1 MNGQQFRLVNEQVR
15 GNAMRAVQAAAI
27 DGDAILVVR
36 IEPEEKKR
44 TLRQNKYLWGVVY
57 KTIVDNDPG
66 YFVNDALDALRKT
79 ARLSTAEVVHEFCKA
94 RFLPSADLPGLQ
106 ITVAPSTAKLPRK
119 EFQEYVESIR
129 RWAAETLQVFIPD
142 PYACGYEDLVWRGR

>member
-1 MNGQQFRLVNEQVR
+1 MNGQAFRLVNELVR
-15 GNAMRAVQAAAI
+15 GNAIRALQSAAI
-27 DGDAILVVR
+27 GGDEIMVVR

-79 ARLSTAEVVHEFCKA
+79 ARLSAAEVVHEFCKA
-94 RFLPSADLPGLQ
+94 RFLPSAALPGLQ

-119 EFQEYVESIR
+119 EFQDYVESIR
-129 RWAAETLQVFIPD
+129 RWAADELQVFVPD
-142 PYACGYEDLVWRGR
+142 PTVCGYDDLGWLR

>member
-1 MNGQQFRLVNEQVR
+1 MNGQAFRLVNELVR
-15 GNAMRAVQAAAI
+15 GNAIRALQSAAI
-27 DGDAILVVR
+27 GGDEIMVVR

-66 YFVNDALDALRKT
+66 YFVNDAVDALRNT

-119 EFQEYVESIR
+119 EFQDYVESIR
-129 RWAAETLQVFIPD
+129 RWAADELQVFVPD
-142 PYACGYEDLVWRGR
+142 PTVCGYEDLGWVR

>member
-66 YFVNDALDALRKT
+66 YFVNDAVDSLRKT
-79 ARLSTAEVVHEFCKA
+79 ARLSAAEVVHEFCKA

-129 RWAAETLQVFIPD
+129 RWAADELQVFIPD
-142 PYACGYEDLVWRGR
+142 PTVCGYDDLGWLR

>member
-1 MNGQQFRLVNEQVR
+1 MNGQAFRLVNELVR
-15 GNAMRAVQAAAI
+15 GNAIRALQSAVI
-27 DGDAILVVR
+27 GGDEIMVVR

-66 YFVNDALDALRKT
+66 YFVNDAVDSLRKT

-119 EFQEYVESIR
+119 EFQDYVESIR
-129 RWAAETLQVFIPD
+129 RWAADELQVFIPD
-142 PYACGYEDLVWRGR
+142 PTVCGYDDLGWLR

>member
-1 MNGQQFRLVNEQVR
+1 MNGQTFRLVNELVR
-15 GNAMRAVQAAAI
+15 GNAIRALQSAAI
-27 DGDAILVVR
+27 GGDEIMVVR

-66 YFVNDALDALRKT
+66 YFVNDAVDSLRKT

-129 RWAAETLQVFIPD
+129 RWAADELQVFIPD
-142 PYACGYEDLVWRGR
+142 PTVCGYDDLGWLR

>member
-1 MNGQQFRLVNEQVR
+1 MNGQAFRLVNELVR
-15 GNAMRAVQAAAI
+15 GNAIRALQSAVI
-27 DGDAILVVR
+27 GGDEIMVVR

-44 TLRQNKYLWGVVY
+44 SAQQNKYLWGVVY

-66 YFVNDALDALRKT
+66 YFVNDAVDSLRKT

-119 EFQEYVESIR
+119 EFQDYVESIR
-129 RWAAETLQVFIPD
+129 RWAADELQVFVPD
-142 PYACGYEDLVWRGR
+142 PTVCGYEDLGWVR

>member
-1 MNGQQFRLVNEQVR
+1 MNGQQFRLVNELVR

-66 YFVNDALDALRKT
+66 YFVNDAVDALRKT

-119 EFQEYVESIR
+119 EFQDYVEAIR
-129 RWAAETLQVFIPD
+129 RWAADELQVFVPD
-142 PYACGYEDLVWRGR
+142 PTVCGYDDLGWLR

>member
-1 MNGQQFRLVNEQVR
+1 MNGQAFRLVNELVR
-15 GNAMRAVQAAAI
+15 GNAIRALQSAAI
-27 DGDAILVVR
+27 GGDEIMVVR

-44 TLRQNKYLWGVVY
+44 SAQQNKYLWGVVY

-66 YFVNDALDALRKT
+66 YFVNDAVDALRKT
-79 ARLSTAEVVHEFCKA
+79 ARLSAAEVVHEFCKA

-129 RWAAETLQVFIPD
+129 RWAADELQVFVPD
-142 PYACGYEDLVWRGR
+142 PYQAGYEDLGWLR

>member
-44 TLRQNKYLWGVVY
+44 SVQQNKYLWGVVY

-66 YFVNDALDALRKT
+66 FFCCDVVDSLRKT
-79 ARLSTAEVVHEFCKA
+79 ARLSAAEVVHEFCKA

-129 RWAAETLQVFIPD
+129 RWAADELQVFVPD
-142 PYACGYEDLVWRGR
+142 PYQAGYKDLGWLR

>member
-1 MNGQQFRLVNEQVR
+1 MNGQAFRLVNELVR
-15 GNAMRAVQAAAI
+15 GNAIRALQSAAI
-27 DGDAILVVR
+27 GGDEIMVVR

-66 YFVNDALDALRKT
+66 YFVNDAVDALRKT

-119 EFQEYVESIR
+119 EFQDYVESIR
-129 RWAAETLQVFIPD
+129 RWAADELQVFVPD
-142 PYACGYEDLVWRGR
+142 PTVCGYEDLGWVR

>member
-44 TLRQNKYLWGVVY
+44 SVQQNKYLWGVVY

-66 YFVNDALDALRKT
+66 YFVNDAVDALRKT

-119 EFQEYVESIR
+119 EFQEYVEAIR
-129 RWAAETLQVFIPD
+129 RWAADELQVFVPD
-142 PYACGYEDLVWRGR
+142 PYQAGYKDLGWLR

>member
-1 MNGQQFRLVNEQVR
+1 MNELVR
-15 GNAMRAVQAAAI
+15 GNAIRALQSAVI
-27 DGDAILVVR
+27 GGDEIMVVR

-44 TLRQNKYLWGVVY
+44 SVQQNKYLWGVVY

-66 YFVNDALDALRKT
+66 FFCCDAVDSLRKT
-79 ARLSTAEVVHEFCKA
+79 ARLSAAEVVHEFCKA

-119 EFQEYVESIR
+119 EFQEYVEAIR
-129 RWAAETLQVFIPD
+129 RWAADELQVFVPD
-142 PYACGYEDLVWRGR
+142 PYQAGYKDLGWLR

>member
-1 MNGQQFRLVNEQVR
+1 MNGQAFRLVNELVR
-15 GNAMRAVQAAAI
+15 GNAIRALQSAVI
-27 DGDAILVVR
+27 GGDEIMVVR

-44 TLRQNKYLWGVVY
+44 SPQQNKYLWGVVY

-66 YFVNDALDALRKT
+66 YFVNDAVDALRKT

-119 EFQEYVESIR
+119 EFQDYVESIR
-129 RWAAETLQVFIPD
+129 RWAADELQVFVPD
-142 PYACGYEDLVWRGR
+142 PTVCGYDDLGWLR

>member
-66 YFVNDALDALRKT
+66 YFVNDAVDALRKT

-119 EFQEYVESIR
+119 EFQDYVESIR
-129 RWAAETLQVFIPD
+129 RWAADELQVFVPD
-142 PYACGYEDLVWRGR
+142 PYQAGYEDLRW

>member
-1 MNGQQFRLVNEQVR
+1 MNGQAFRLVNELVR
-15 GNAMRAVQAAAI
+15 GNAIRALQSAVI
-27 DGDAILVVR
+27 GGDEIMVVR

-44 TLRQNKYLWGVVY
+44 SAQQNKYLWGVVY

-66 YFVNDALDALRKT
+66 YFVNDAVDALRKT

-119 EFQEYVESIR
+119 EFQDYVESIR
-129 RWAAETLQVFIPD
+129 RWAADELQVFVPD
-142 PYACGYEDLVWRGR
+142 PTVCGYDDLGWV

>member
-1 MNGQQFRLVNEQVR
+1 MSGQQFRLVNEQVR

-44 TLRQNKYLWGVVY
+44 SVQQNKYLWGVVY

-66 YFVNDALDALRKT
+66 FFCCDAVDSLRKT
-79 ARLSTAEVVHEFCKA
+79 ARLSAAEVVHEFCKA

-119 EFQEYVESIR
+119 EFQEYVEAIR
-129 RWAAETLQVFIPD
+129 RWAADELQVFVPD
-142 PYACGYEDLVWRGR
+142 PYQAGYKDLGWLR

>member
-1 MNGQQFRLVNEQVR
+1 MNGQAFRLVNELVR
-15 GNAMRAVQAAAI
+15 GNAIRALQSAVI
-27 DGDAILVVR
+27 GGDEIMVVR

-44 TLRQNKYLWGVVY
+44 SVQQNKYLWGVVY

-66 YFVNDALDALRKT
+66 FFCCDAVDSLRKT
-79 ARLSTAEVVHEFCKA
+79 ARLSAAEVVHEFCKA

-119 EFQEYVESIR
+119 EFQDYVESIR
-129 RWAAETLQVFIPD
+129 RWAADELQVFVPD
-142 PYACGYEDLVWRGR
+142 PTVCGYDDLGWV

>member
-1 MNGQQFRLVNEQVR
+1 MNGQAFRLVNELVR
-15 GNAMRAVQAAAI
+15 GNAIRALQSAVI
-27 DGDAILVVR
+27 GGDEIMVVR

-66 YFVNDALDALRKT
+66 YFVNDAVDSLRKT

-129 RWAAETLQVFIPD
+129 RWAADELQVFIPE
-142 PYACGYEDLVWRGR
+142 PTVCGYDDLGWLR

>member
-1 MNGQQFRLVNEQVR
+1 MNGQAFRLVNELVR
-15 GNAMRAVQAAAI
+15 GNAIRALQSAVI
-27 DGDAILVVR
+27 GGDEIMVVR

-44 TLRQNKYLWGVVY
+44 SVQQNKYLWGVVY

-66 YFVNDALDALRKT
+66 FFCCDAVDSLRKT
-79 ARLSTAEVVHEFCKA
+79 ARLSAAEVVHEFCKA

-119 EFQEYVESIR
+119 EFQEYVEAIR
-129 RWAAETLQVFIPD
+129 RWAADELQVFVPD
-142 PYACGYEDLVWRGR
+142 PYQAGYKDLGWLR

>member
-1 MNGQQFRLVNEQVR
+1 MNGQAFRLVNELVR
-15 GNAMRAVQAAAI
+15 GNAIRALQSAVI
-27 DGDAILVVR
+27 GGDEIMVVR

-44 TLRQNKYLWGVVY
+44 SAQQNKYLWGVVY

-66 YFVNDALDALRKT
+66 YFVNDAVDSLRKT

-119 EFQEYVESIR
+119 EFQDYVESIR
-129 RWAAETLQVFIPD
+129 RWAADELQVFIPD
-142 PYACGYEDLVWRGR
+142 PTVCGYDDLGWLR

>member
-1 MNGQQFRLVNEQVR
+1 MNGQAFRLVNELVR
-15 GNAMRAVQAAAI
+15 GNAIRALQSAVI
-27 DGDAILVVR
+27 GGDEIMVVR

-66 YFVNDALDALRKT
+66 YFVNDAVDALRKT
-79 ARLSTAEVVHEFCKA
+79 ARLSAAEVVHEFCKA

-129 RWAAETLQVFIPD
+129 RWAADELQVFIPD
-142 PYACGYEDLVWRGR
+142 PTVCGYDDLGWLR

>member
-1 MNGQQFRLVNEQVR
+1 MNGQAFRLVNELVR
-15 GNAMRAVQAAAI
+15 GNAIRALQSAEI
-27 DGDAILVVR
+27 GGDEIMVVR

-66 YFVNDALDALRKT
+66 FFCCDAVDSLRKT
-79 ARLSTAEVVHEFCKA
+79 ARLSAAEVVHEFCKA

-119 EFQEYVESIR
+119 EFQDYVEAIR
-129 RWAAETLQVFIPD
+129 RWAADELQVFVPD
-142 PYACGYEDLVWRGR
+142 PTVCGYDDLGWLR

>member
-1 MNGQQFRLVNEQVR
+1 MNGQAFRLVNELVR
-15 GNAMRAVQAAAI
+15 GNAIRALQSAAI
-27 DGDAILVVR
+27 GGDEIMVVR

-57 KTIVDNDPG
+57 KSIVDNDPG
-66 YFVNDALDALRKT
+66 FFCNDAVDSLRKT

-106 ITVAPSTAKLPRK
+106 ITVAPLTAKLPRK
-119 EFQEYVESIR
+119 EFQDYVEAIR
-129 RWAAETLQVFIPD
+129 RWAADELQVFVPD
-142 PYACGYEDLVWRGR
+142 PYQAGYEDLGWVR

>member
-44 TLRQNKYLWGVVY
+44 SVQQNKYLWGVVY

-66 YFVNDALDALRKT
+66 FFCCDAVDSLRKT
-79 ARLSTAEVVHEFCKA
+79 ARLSAAEVVHEFCKA

-119 EFQEYVESIR
+119 EFQEYVEAIR
-129 RWAAETLQVFIPD
+129 RWAADELQVFVPD
-142 PYACGYEDLVWRGR
+142 PYQAGYKDLGWLR

>member
-1 MNGQQFRLVNEQVR
+1 MNGQAFRLVNELVR
-15 GNAMRAVQAAAI
+15 GNAIRALQSAAI
-27 DGDAILVVR
+27 GGDEIMVVR

-57 KTIVDNDPG
+57 KSIVDNDPG
-66 YFVNDALDALRKT
+66 FFCNDAVDSLRKT

-119 EFQEYVESIR
+119 EFQDYVEAIR
-129 RWAAETLQVFIPD
+129 RWAADELQVFVPD
-142 PYACGYEDLVWRGR
+142 PYQAGYEDLGWVR

>member
-36 IEPEEKKR
+36 SVQ
-44 TLRQNKYLWGVVY
+44 QNKYLWGVVY

-66 YFVNDALDALRKT
+66 FFCCDAVDSLRKT
-79 ARLSTAEVVHEFCKA
+79 ARLSAAEVVHEFCKA

-119 EFQEYVESIR
+119 EFQEYVEAIR
-129 RWAAETLQVFIPD
+129 RWAADELQVFVPD
-142 PYACGYEDLVWRGR
+142 PYQAGYKDLGWLR

>member
-1 MNGQQFRLVNEQVR
+1 MTAQSFRLVNPQVKR
-15 GNAMRAVQAAAI
+15 NAIAAI
-27 DGDAILVVR
+27 MAVATDGGEIMTVSIA
-36 IEPEEKKR
+36 PEEKKR
-44 TLRQNKYLWGVVY
+44 SQRQNRYLWGVVY

-66 YFVNDALDALRKT
+66 FFHNDAVDALRKS

-119 EFQEYVESIR
+119 EFQDYVESIR
-129 RWAAETLQVFIPD
+129 RWAADELQVFIPD
-142 PYACGYEDLVWRGR
+142 PTVCGYDDLGWLR

>member
-1 MNGQQFRLVNEQVR
+1 MNGQAFRLVNELVR
-15 GNAMRAVQAAAI
+15 GNAIRALQSAAI
-27 DGDAILVVR
+27 GGDEIMVVR

-66 YFVNDALDALRKT
+66 YFVNDAVDSLRKT
-79 ARLSTAEVVHEFCKA
+79 ARLSAAEVVHEFCKA
-94 RFLPSADLPGLQ
+94 RFLPAADLPGLQ

-119 EFQEYVESIR
+119 EFQDYVESIR
-129 RWAAETLQVFIPD
+129 RWAADELQVFVPD
-142 PYACGYEDLVWRGR
+142 PYQAGYKDLGWLR

>member
-66 YFVNDALDALRKT
+66 YFVNDAVDALRKT

-94 RFLPSADLPGLQ
+94 RVLPSADLPGLQ

-119 EFQEYVESIR
+119 EFQDYVESIR
-129 RWAAETLQVFIPD
+129 RWAADELQVFVPD
-142 PYACGYEDLVWRGR
+142 PYQAGYEDLRW

>member
-1 MNGQQFRLVNEQVR
+1 MNGQVFRLVNELVR
-15 GNAMRAVQAAAI
+15 GNAIRALQSAVI
-27 DGDAILVVR
+27 GGDEIMVVR

-57 KTIVDNDPG
+57 KTIIDNDPG
-66 YFVNDALDALRKT
+66 YFVNDAVDALRKT
-79 ARLSTAEVVHEFCKA
+79 ARLSAAEVVHEFCKA

-119 EFQEYVESIR
+119 EFQDYVEAIR
-129 RWAAETLQVFIPD
+129 RWAADELQVFIPD
-142 PYACGYEDLVWRGR
+142 PTVCGYDDLGWVR

>member
-1 MNGQQFRLVNEQVR
+1 MNGQAFRLVNELVR
-15 GNAMRAVQAAAI
+15 GNAIRALQSAAI
-27 DGDAILVVR
+27 GGDEIMVVR

-44 TLRQNKYLWGVVY
+44 SAQQNKYLWGVVY

-66 YFVNDALDALRKT
+66 YFVNDAVDALRKT

-106 ITVAPSTAKLPRK
+106 ITVAPSTTKLPRK
-119 EFQEYVESIR
+119 EFQEYVEAIR
-129 RWAAETLQVFIPD
+129 RWAADELQVFVPD
-142 PYACGYEDLVWRGR
+142 PYQAGYEDLWWA

>member
-1 MNGQQFRLVNEQVR
+1 MNGQAFRLVNELVR
-15 GNAMRAVQAAAI
+15 GNAIRALQSAVI
-27 DGDAILVVR
+27 GGDEIMVVR

-44 TLRQNKYLWGVVY
+44 SAQQNKYLWGVVY

-66 YFVNDALDALRKT
+66 YFVNDAVDALRKT

-119 EFQEYVESIR
+119 EFQDYVEAIR
-129 RWAAETLQVFIPD
+129 RWAADELQVFVPD
-142 PYACGYEDLVWRGR
+142 PYQAGYEDLGWLR

>member
-1 MNGQQFRLVNEQVR
+1 MNGQAFRLVNELVR
-15 GNAMRAVQAAAI
+15 GNAIRALQSAAI
-27 DGDAILVVR
+27 GGDEIMVVR

-79 ARLSTAEVVHEFCKA
+79 ARLSAAEVVHEFCKA

-119 EFQEYVESIR
+119 EFQDYVEAIR
-129 RWAAETLQVFIPD
+129 RWAADELQVFVPD
-142 PYACGYEDLVWRGR
+142 PYQAGYEDLGWLR